1 MERIA
6 EKRKAAAAK
15 RAAEIKEARKLSWLN
30 TALLPDFEKKLLD
43 VFNKQACF
51 CGGEDDGV
59 LFALSD
65 YNVVFFVDE
74 DFCPVGRI
82 DGKACGHA
90 LRVTAEVREGKLIS
104 YQIAGHGKY
113 ERFVKLVTQHGVVK
127 KD

>member
-6 EKRKAAAAK
+6 EKRKATAARRAAAI
-15 RAAEIKEARKLSWLN
+15 EEARKLSWLN
-30 TALLPDFEKKLLD
+30 TALLLEFEKKLLD
-43 VFNKQACF
+43 VFNKQARF
-51 CGGEDDGV
+51 CRGEDDGV

-74 DFCPVGRI
+74 DFCPVGRV

-113 ERFVKLVTQHGVVK
+113 ERFVKLIAQPDFVK
-127 KD
+127 KG